1 MLKFKTSTSDKILQE
16 LHAPLPLTPAQV
28 AQYHDQGFIKLKQ
41 VFSAGL
47 LEYYG
52 SEITRLVLA
61 LNKETKPLEQRDT
74 YGKAFLQ
81 IQNLWTHSELVKEF
95 VFSQRLGK
103 MAADL
108 MRVKAVRMYHDQA
121 LYKEAGGGYT
131 PWHADQYYWP
141 VDTDNTTTV
150 WIPLQDTPLNR
161 GPLAFSAGSQK
172 CQVGRDLV
180 ISDESE
186 QRISKELLEK
196 KLPMVET
203 PYDLGELSFHM
214 GWTFHRAAPN
224 TSGVARRVM
233 TIIYIADGA
242 RVVPLKNKNQEY
254 DLATWMPGTKP
265 GDLVA
270 TPINPVLY
278 PV

>member
-1 MLKFKTSTSDKILQE
+1 
-16 LHAPLPLTPAQV
+16 LHAPLTLTADQV
-28 AQYHDQGFIKLKQ
+28 SSYHDQGFIKLKN
-41 VFSAGL
+41 VFSGPL

-52 SEITRLVLA
+52 AEITRLVIS
-61 LNKETKPLEQRDT
+61 LNKETKPLDQRST

-103 MAADL
+103 LAADL
-108 MRVKAVRMYHDQA
+108 MRVPKVRMYHDQA

-141 VDTDNTTTV
+141 VDTNNTTTV
-150 WIPLQDTPLNR
+150 WIPLQDTPLSR
-161 GPLAFSAGSQK
+161 GPLAFSVGSQR
-172 CQVGRDLV
+172 CHVGRDLV

-186 QRISKELLEK
+186 QRISKELLDK

-203 PYDLGELSFHM
+203 AYDLGELSFHM

-224 TSGVARRVM
+224 TTSEPRRVM

-242 RVVPLKNKNQEY
+242 RVAPLANKNQEY
-254 DLATWMPGTKP
+254 DLATWMPGAKV

-270 TPINPVLY
+270 TPVNPILY